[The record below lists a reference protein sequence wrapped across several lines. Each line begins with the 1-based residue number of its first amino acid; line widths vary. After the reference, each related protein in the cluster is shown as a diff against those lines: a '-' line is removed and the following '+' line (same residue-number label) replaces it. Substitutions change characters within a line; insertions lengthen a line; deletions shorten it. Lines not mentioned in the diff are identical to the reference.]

1 MIKNL
6 IFDFGDIFINLDKG
20 VVLRGIEKFGGTNV
34 SHELQETND
43 LYEVGDLSSEEFI
56 SRLQTTFPKASPE
69 EIIAIWNSMLLDFPD
84 YRLNF
89 IENLSREGNY
99 RLFLLSNTNALHIPH
114 FIEKVGQ
121 KKYERF
127 KNCFE
132 QFYLS
137 HEIRLRKPTPEIFN
151 FVLDE
156 NGLVATE
163 TLFIDDSKDNTEAAK
178 ALGIHT
184 WNLLVGKEDITD
196 LKSKL

>member
-20 VVLRGIEKFGGTNV
+20 VVLRGIEKYGGTDITDK
-34 SHELQETND
+34 LKQAND
-43 LYEVGDLSSEEFI
+43 LYEVGGISSEEFV
-56 SRLQTTFPKASPE
+56 SQLQTTFPKASSGD
-69 EIIAIWNSMLLDFPD
+69 IVDIWNSMLLDLPD

-89 IENLSREGNY
+89 IENLSREGDY
-99 RLFLLSNTNALHIPH
+99 RLFLLSNTNAMHIPH
-114 FIEKVGQ
+114 FIEKVGLE
-121 KKYERF
+121 KYNRF
-127 KNCFE
+127 RNCFE

-137 HEIRLRKPTPEIFN
+137 HEIKLRKPTPEIFN
-151 FVLDE
+151 FVLDQ

-163 TLFIDDSKDNTEAAK
+163 TFFIDDSKENTDAAE

-184 WNLLVGKEDITD
+184 WNLLVGQEDVTN